1 MPNCYKCS
9 KFKNPFSATQKTRPK
24 VANGAR
30 GNLVPNISSR
40 DKKGGD
46 SDWGRNCGRKLE

>member
-9 KFKNPFSATQKTRPK
+9 KFKNPSSATQKTRPK